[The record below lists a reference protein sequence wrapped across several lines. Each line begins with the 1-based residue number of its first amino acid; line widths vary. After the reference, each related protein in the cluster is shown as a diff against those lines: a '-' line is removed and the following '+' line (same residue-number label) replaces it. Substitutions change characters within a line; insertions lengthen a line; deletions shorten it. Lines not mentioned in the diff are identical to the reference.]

1 MPPPIIWNLS
11 DCGASSVK
19 CWDWHTGKSRI
30 HHAGTLPPTYWSHV
44 VVWDL
49 CDTSNLNGDSHL
61 AFPFRVSDLHCL
73 CEGLDVWLTH
83 EGREGVQVP
92 SSSLCLVI
100 PLPRMPFYPH
110 CSANSI
116 HRSGPSSPKCG
127 QTTLAFTELSSF
139 WIIISSQFLEH
150 TFWFL
155 FKPGFLNLST
165 IEI

>member
-11 DCGASSVK
+11 DCDASSLK

-30 HHAGTLPPTYWSHV
+30 HHAGTIPPTYWSHV

-49 CDTSNLNGDSHL
+49 CETSNLNGDSHL
-61 AFPFRVSDLHCL
+61 AFPFRVSDLHRL
-73 CEGLDVWLTH
+73 CEVLDVWLTH
-83 EGREGVQVP
+83 EGREGVWVP

-116 HRSGPSSPKCG
+116 HLSEPFFSEVWPDNSGLHWALLLLNYYFFPVLITYS
-127 QTTLAFTELSSF
+127 
-139 WIIISSQFLEH
+139 
-150 TFWFL
+150 L
-155 FKPGFLNLST
+155 FF
-165 IEI
+165 I